1 MTLEQP
7 VFCVSDH
14 TGLTA
19 EGLAHSIMARFESV
33 VPTYRVHPF
42 VTSVEQAE
50 EIAAEIN
57 RLVQLGPPPLI
68 FTTLVDP
75 GARRILA
82 ESEGI
87 LVGSYDE
94 VVETVGRVLG
104 IEPSLRVGGYHGI
117 SDLHSYQV
125 RIDAVD
131 FALATDDGIGLS
143 RYPSADV
150 IILGVSRVGKT
161 PTCLYL
167 SMHFGIR
174 AANYPMAPEDLGT
187 PGLPKALVANRG
199 RLFGLTLTPQRLS
212 EIRQR
217 RRLDSEYASVETC
230 LSEITATERMYREYG
245 IGFLDSTN
253 RSVEEIAVTLMR
265 QAGIERRIE

>member
-1 MTLEQP
+1 MEQP

-19 EGLAHSIMARFESV
+19 EGLAHSVMARFESV
-33 VPTYRVHPF
+33 HPVYHMHPF
-42 VTSVEQAE
+42 VTGVEQAE
-50 EIAAEIN
+50 EIAAEID
-57 RLVQLGPPPLI
+57 RLAEIGPPPII

-75 GARRILA
+75 VARKTMA
-82 ESEGI
+82 ESKGI
-87 LVGSYDE
+87 VVGSYDE

-117 SDLHSYQV
+117 SNLHSYQV
-125 RIDAVD
+125 RIDALD

-150 IILGVSRVGKT
+150 ILMGVSRVGKT

-174 AANYPMAPEDLGT
+174 AANYPIAPEDLSIG
-187 PGLPKALVANRG
+187 GLPEALDVHRG
-199 RLFGLTLTPQRLS
+199 RLFGLTVTPQRLH
-212 EIRQR
+212 EIRR
-217 RRLDSEYASVETC
+217 RRRPHSEYASLETC
-230 LSEITATERMYREYG
+230 LSEIAATERMYREYN
-245 IGFLDSTN
+245 IGYLDSTN
-253 RSVEEIAVTLMR
+253 LSVEEIAVTLMR
-265 QAGIERRIE
+265 QTGIERRIE